1 MHKSASSEQSSDQK
15 VALEPV
21 QPAMEHPRSL
31 QSHSFNDAFE
41 LWISDLCER
50 DCAMESSLHQE
61 DPLVILYLG
70 LRDTLLGVFLSEAA
84 ISSPVSSCQKHM
96 TNSGRSYDSV
106 A

>member
-31 QSHSFNDAFE
+31 PSHSFNDAFE

-50 DCAMESSLHQE
+50 DCAVESSLHQE

-70 LRDTLLGVFLSEAA
+70 LRDTATGCVPFRSRYQLTSELLPE
-84 ISSPVSSCQKHM
+84 
-96 TNSGRSYDSV
+96 TND
-106 A
+106 